1 MESNGGG
8 WTVLQRRE
16 DGSVDFHRTW
26 KEYKIVSNVF
36 GGINIGYY
44 NLKFADKVIQIA
56 SLEHKQVLKAV
67 FILTCSF
74 LKCQSSK
81 SALTNNLYKCD
92 VCL

>member
-36 GGINIGYY
+36 GGIKYWILYSEICY
-44 NLKFADKVIQIA
+44 DKVIHIA
-56 SLEHKQVLKAV
+56 SSECRQVLKVV
-67 FILTCSF
+67 FIRRCSF
-74 LKCQSSK
+74 
-81 SALTNNLYKCD
+81 
-92 VCL
+92 